1 MPIPLSVDLR
11 KRIVESYLDGEG
23 TYAQIA
29 ARFRVSTATVTRCL
43 ALARAKESLE
53 PLPHSGGR
61 SKQKLFDEHEEA
73 LRQWL
78 QEQPDL
84 MLGELAA
91 LLLTH
96 YGVEITTSQISRVL
110 NHKLGLTRK
119 KSP

>member
-1 MPIPLSVDLR
+1 MPAPLSVDLR

-23 TYAQIA
+23 TYAQTA
-29 ARFRVSTATVTRCL
+29 ARFRVSTASVTRCL
-43 ALARAKESLE
+43 ALARCQESLE
-53 PLPHSGGR
+53 PLPHSGGK
-61 SKQKLFDEHEEA
+61 STQKVFEVHEEA
-73 LRQWL
+73 IRGWL

-84 MLGELAA
+84 KLEELEQ

-96 YGVEITTSQISRVL
+96 YGVEISPSQISRVV